1 MDAKKP
7 FVVILLAQMPEA
19 YDQLVSEGLPVLMFP
34 ANSTSIHWDEWDHRA
49 KYSSRFCIW
58 SRSAPDPKIEERYCD
73 GWKASSTVV
82 WLEIP

>member
-34 ANSTSIHWDEWDHRA
+34 ANSTSVHWNGWDTRS

-58 SRSAPDPKIEERYCD
+58 SHTAPGPKIEEMYHD
-73 GWKASSTVV
+73 GWKQSSTVV